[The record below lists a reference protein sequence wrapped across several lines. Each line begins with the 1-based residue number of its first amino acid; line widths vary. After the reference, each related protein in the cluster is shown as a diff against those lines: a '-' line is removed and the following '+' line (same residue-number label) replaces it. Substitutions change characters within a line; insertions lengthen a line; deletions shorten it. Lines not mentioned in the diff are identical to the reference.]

1 MAKYTIQLP
10 KSGKARNLASLSP
23 LMQKGGRFESEKPT
37 AKHRKSRYQAKKML
51 RQFDRNAKD
60 WH

>member
-1 MAKYTIQLP
+1 MTKYTIQLP

-23 LMQKGGRFESEKPT
+23 LMQKGGKFESEKPT
-37 AKHRKSRYQAKKML
+37 AKHRKARHQAKKML
-51 RQFDRNAKD
+51 RQCDLHGKD